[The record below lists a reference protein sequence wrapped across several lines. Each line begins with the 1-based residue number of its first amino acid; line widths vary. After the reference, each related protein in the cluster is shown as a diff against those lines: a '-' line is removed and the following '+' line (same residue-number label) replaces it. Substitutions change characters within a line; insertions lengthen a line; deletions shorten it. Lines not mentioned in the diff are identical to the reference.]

1 MYYYIFESPKN
12 SSERTYYER
21 IRDIAREFSI
31 AGEVTQSSPARS
43 ADELTQMGI
52 NKNYST
58 IVAIGSDEHVNKV
71 ASQIVLSNPPFPLA
85 MGIISTDSKSMLHER
100 WGFKKPEDACET
112 LKYRKLERFDV
123 GLIEPDRYFLT
134 SAKIECSKPSRI
146 TLEVDRWKAE
156 AIIDRI
162 EISGNLYILLERFL
176 KEGSGLKA
184 AFNWLVGK
192 ESIAADRSVF
202 KAKIIRLSSQHPLP
216 VMIGNEVVAKT
227 PINIYRKLNALNII
241 TKRDKV
247 IQADAQGDRKLDS

>member
-12 SSERTYYER
+12 SSERAYYER

-43 ADELTQMGI
+43 AEELTQMGI

-58 IVAIGSDEHVNKV
+58 IVAVGSDEHVNKV

-85 MGIISTDSKSMLHER
+85 MGVISTDPKSMLYER
-100 WGFKKPEDACET
+100 WGFKRPEDACET

-123 GLIEPDRYFLT
+123 GLIEPDKYFLT
-134 SAKIECSKPSRI
+134 STRIECPKPTRI
-146 TLEVDRWKAE
+146 ILEVDRWRAD

-176 KEGSGLKA
+176 KEGSTIKA
-184 AFNWLVGK
+184 AFNWLVGR

-202 KAKIIRLSSQHPLP
+202 KAKIIKLSSQEPLP
-216 VMIGNEVVAKT
+216 VMIGSEVVAKT

-247 IQADAQGDRKLDS
+247 VQAETQDERKIDS